1 MEMYDEL
8 KGGTY
13 FLAVILV
20 VALQAKINM
29 KTSRF
34 KETAR

>member
-20 VALQAKINM
+20 VPLQVKIKYEN
-29 KTSRF
+29 F
-34 KETAR
+34 KV

>member
-1 MEMYDEL
+1 MYDEL

-20 VALQAKINM
+20 VALQAKIKYEN
-29 KTSRF
+29 F
-34 KETAR
+34 KV